1 MKKLIH
7 YLSIDNIGTLE
18 LLFAFYC
25 ILSGYSWGVVKGNIL
40 FLFIMAVLA
49 YIRKEKKTVKMKELT
64 WLVVFVAIHEIVLA
78 IVINAPGY
86 MINNTISALI
96 SCSFIYPIV
105 RALKIE
111 KMKGALNFVAIISI
125 IGIVYHYIVIRNGG
139 VVTPIPLP
147 FMPELEATSR
157 LYEEGNR
164 PTSFYWEPAAFVTY
178 MMVPLFLS
186 LRDKKFIWSIVIIVS
201 MFLSTSTTGITMS
214 LFMLVCYLFTQ
225 KINIK
230 YKVLIVVI
238 AGAFIWSLFS
248 TDLFSAGLDKM
259 SQTDIES
266 TSRTVNGPAIVLN
279 MPFIDILT
287 GMPAANPYDYY
298 MSGGF
303 YSNEIVVKENAIYC
317 STIWLV
323 LAKYGILGVFLFL
336 WLYVKPIK
344 VTREIM
350 PFIIVLFVSMFFQS
364 FTIGTS
370 GFVFQMIFI
379 YVFINACK
387 VQQIKY
393 E

>member
-7 YLSIDNIGTLE
+7 YLSIDNIGALE
-18 LLFAFYC
+18 LVFAFYC
-25 ILSGYSWGVVKGNIL
+25 ILSGYSWGIVKGNLL
-40 FLFIMAVLA
+40 FLLVMAMMASTHKGENNIKL
-49 YIRKEKKTVKMKELT
+49 RELT
-64 WLVVFVAIHEIVLA
+64 WLVIFVAMHEFVLA
-78 IVINAPGY
+78 IAINAPGY
-86 MINNTISALI
+86 MVNNTISTLLACIL
-96 SCSFIYPIV
+96 IYPIV
-105 RALKIE
+105 KALKIE
-111 KMKGALNFVAIISI
+111 KLVGALNLVGLISI
-125 IGIVYHYIVIRNGG
+125 GGIVYHYIVIRNGG
-139 VVTPIPLP
+139 TVSPIPLP
-147 FMPELEATSR
+147 FMPELDISSR

-186 LRDKKFIWSIVIIVS
+186 LRNKKYIWSMVIIAS

-230 YKVLIVVI
+230 YKALIVVI
-238 AGAFIWSLFS
+238 AGVFVWSLFS
-248 TDLFSAGLDKM
+248 TDIFSAGMDKM
-259 SQTDIES
+259 SQTDIEN
-266 TSRTVNGPAIVLN
+266 TSRTINGPAMVFN
-279 MPFIDILT
+279 MPLSDILT

-303 YSNEIVVKENAIYC
+303 YSNEIVVKDNSIYC

-323 LAKYGILGVFLFL
+323 LAKYGIFGVILFL
-336 WLYVKPIK
+336 WLYVKPMK

-370 GFVFQMIFI
+370 GFVFQIIFI
-379 YVFINACK
+379 YVFINAYK
-387 VQQIKY
+387 GHHNKI
-393 E
+393 

>member
-78 IVINAPGY
+78 IVINAPSY

-96 SCSFIYPIV
+96 SCMLIYPIV
-105 RALKIE
+105 RALRIE
-111 KMKGALNFVAIISI
+111 KMKGALNFVAILSI
-125 IGIVYHYIVIRNGG
+125 VGIVYHYIVIHNGG

-147 FMPELEATSR
+147 FMPDLETTSR

-186 LRDKKFIWSIVIIVS
+186 LRDKKFIWSTIIIAS

-225 KINIK
+225 KINVK
-230 YKVLIVVI
+230 SKVLIVVI

-266 TSRTVNGPAIVLN
+266 TSRIVNGPAMVFN
-279 MPFIDILT
+279 MPFMDILT

-303 YSNEIVVKENAIYC
+303 YSNEIVVKENSIYC

-323 LAKYGILGVFLFL
+323 LAKYGVLGVFLFL

-370 GFVFQMIFI
+370 GFVFQIIFI

-387 VQQIKY
+387 TQQIKY